1 MASVVTSK
9 SIQIAGGGIA
19 GLTAAIQLKKYG
31 FDPIV
36 FEKDLQIGGSRHGDY
51 EGLENWIFSQHA
63 PSFMDDSGFNFNTIT
78 THPINHFLVH
88 TQNYQPLLIQSKN
101 PFFYMVKRGS
111 KKDDLDN
118 QLYRQCVDQDIQ
130 FKLGKKAPK
139 FCHINATGTKKAAAY
154 IQGINFSTRL
164 KDQIHLLLG
173 HKYAPKGY
181 AYLIIIGGEGTLAA
195 AFKKPKNF
203 KMDYLKET
211 QKYFNTKGIQIR
223 NGKQFASRGSFSL
236 SFLAWKPPFQI
247 GEAGGFQDY
256 LFGFGIRMS
265 IMSGRAAAL
274 SVIGEKKEAR
284 KILIQLNQKRRLSFI
299 NRILYERLNDYQM
312 AVLAKKLYESSNPLS
327 ILSGAYDWNFKNML
341 RWINMRY
348 RYEIR
353 PT

>member
-63 PSFMDDSGFNFNTIT
+63 PSFMDDSGFNFNAIT
-78 THPINHFLVH
+78 THPINRFLVH

-118 QLYRQCVDQDIQ
+118 QLYRQCVDQNVQ
-130 FKLGKKAPK
+130 FKLGQKAPK
-139 FCHINATGTKKAAAY
+139 TCHINATGTKKAAAY
-154 IQGINFSTRL
+154 IQGINFSTGL

-181 AYLIIIGGEGTLAA
+181 AYLIL
-195 AFKKPKNF
+195 
-203 KMDYLKET
+203 
-211 QKYFNTKGIQIR
+211 
-223 NGKQFASRGSFSL
+223 SL
-236 SFLAWKPPFQI
+236 I
-247 GEAGGFQDY
+247 H
-256 LFGFGIRMS
+256 I
-265 IMSGRAAAL
+265 
-274 SVIGEKKEAR
+274 
-284 KILIQLNQKRRLSFI
+284 
-299 NRILYERLNDYQM
+299 
-312 AVLAKKLYESSNPLS
+312 
-327 ILSGAYDWNFKNML
+327 
-341 RWINMRY
+341 
-348 RYEIR
+348 
-353 PT
+353 

>member
-1 MASVVTSK
+1 MASVLMSK

-36 FEKDLQIGGSRHGDY
+36 FEKELQIGGSRHGDY

-63 PSFMDDSGFNFNTIT
+63 PVFMKDSGFNFKAIT
-78 THPINHFLVH
+78 THPIHRFLVH
-88 TQNYQPLLIQSKN
+88 TQNSQPLLIQSNN

-111 KKDDLDN
+111 NIDDLDN
-118 QLYRQCVDQDIQ
+118 QLYRQCVDQDVQ
-130 FKLGKKAPK
+130 FKLGEKAPK
-139 FCHINATGTKKAAAY
+139 NCHIHATGTQKAAAY
-154 IQGINFSTRL
+154 IQGINFSTGL

-181 AYLIIIGGEGTLAA
+181 AYLIIVGGQGTLAA
-195 AFKKPKNF
+195 AFKKPKFFNI
-203 KMDYLKET
+203 DYLKNT
-211 QKYFNTKGIQIR
+211 QKYFNAKGIQIR

-236 SFLAWKPPFQI
+236 PFLAWKPPFEI

-265 IMSGRAAAL
+265 MMSGRAAAL
-274 SVIGEKKEAR
+274 SVIGKKTEAR
-284 KILIQLNQKRRLSFI
+284 TILIQLNQKRKISFI

-312 AVLAKKLYESSNPLS
+312 GVLAKKLYESSNPLS
-327 ILSGAYDWNFKNML
+327 ILSSAYDWNFKNML
-341 RWINMRY
+341 RWINMSH